1 MTAVTASGR
10 PVPERLRDRML
21 YFAYGSNMSV
31 RRMQRRVRSACAL
44 DTAALR
50 GHRLAFHKVGRDGS
64 AKCDVVPSTRSDELV
79 HGVLYRMA
87 LRHKIDLDEHEG
99 LGRGYAEKR
108 VVVIAADGMLYE
120 AFLYYATHVDRTLR
134 PFDWYREHVLR
145 GAREHGLP
153 SDYIARIQAVETSED
168 PDTGRH
174 RIEMAIY
181 R

>member
-1 MTAVTASGR
+1 
-10 PVPERLRDRML
+10 ML

-31 RRMQRRVRSACAL
+31 RRMQRRVPSACAL
-44 DTAALR
+44 HTAALL
-50 GHRLAFHKVGRDGS
+50 GYRLAFHKVGRDGS
-64 AKCDVVPSTRSDELV
+64 AKCDVVPSPRADERV

-87 LRHKIDLDEHEG
+87 PQHKRDLDEHEG

-108 VVVIAADGMLYE
+108 VVVMAADGMLHE
-120 AFLYYATHVDRTLR
+120 AFLYCATHIDRTLR

-153 SDYIARIQAVETSED
+153 SDYIADIQAVETSQD
-168 PDTGRH
+168 PDVGRH